1 MSVFSDGSLSN
12 WRDSAAGKTHYPR
25 LSENLSADICVV
37 GGGLTGLTTAYLL
50 QRAGKSVVVLDAQE
64 LARGETGRTT
74 GHLTTVLDPKYC
86 ELEDS
91 FGADTTAL
99 IAQSHIMASKLVG
112 KIIEEEKIDCAYY
125 PVTGY
130 MLATTPEQQEMLQ
143 REVDAARRAGL
154 PGWKKLSQIDI
165 GSFQWTSGC
174 IQVPAQHIFHPTK
187 YMLKLAEIVASRGG
201 VICTG
206 NPVREVHGGDH
217 PYVVTDDG
225 HRVEAG
231 SIVVTTH
238 TPINDTLTLHT
249 KQAAYRSYSIACRI
263 PKDSY
268 KPFLLWD
275 MNDPYHYART
285 VSGDTYDMIVVGGED
300 HKTGQANDGVQ
311 RYQAVEDWLRALFP
325 GVGPVMY
332 RWSGQIIQSVD
343 DVAFIGR
350 NPGEK
355 NIYVGTGFSGTGMTY
370 GTIAATLIT
379 DLIMGKENLLESV
392 YDPAR
397 KMFGNL
403 GRYLSE
409 NSNALSYMVSDFV
422 APAEVDN
429 EDQIGMGEGAIL
441 RRNLQ
446 KIAAYRDEQ
455 GRLHECS
462 ASCTHLGCIVQW
474 NAVERSWDCPCDGS
488 RYAPDGKV
496 LHGPATKPLSPVDTP
511 APVGRVQDVEQPL
524 QNMPPPDPA
533 LQA

>member
-1 MSVFSDGSLSN
+1 MSVFTDGSLSH
-12 WRDSAAGKTHYPR
+12 WRDNSAGKTHYPS
-25 LSENLSADICVV
+25 LSENLSADVCIV
-37 GGGLTGLTTAYLL
+37 GGGLTGLTTAYMM
-50 QRAGKSVVVLDAQE
+50 QRAGKSVVILDAQE

-74 GHLTTVLDPKYC
+74 GHLTTVLDPKYF

-99 IAQSHIMASKLVG
+99 IAQSHVMASKLIG
-112 KIIEEEKIDCAYY
+112 KIIEQEQIDCAYY

-130 MLATTPEQQEMLQ
+130 MLATTPEQQDMLQ
-143 REVDAARRAGL
+143 REAEAAKRAGL
-154 PGWKKLSQIDI
+154 AGWKKLTQIDI
-165 GSFQWTSGC
+165 GRFHWTSGC
-174 IQVPAQHIFHPTK
+174 LQVPGQHIFHPTK
-187 YMLKLAEIVASRGG
+187 YMLKLAEIIASRGG

-206 NPVREVHGGDH
+206 NPVHEVHGGDK
-217 PYVVTDDG
+217 PYVLTEDG
-225 HRVEAG
+225 FRVEAAA
-231 SIVVTTH
+231 IAVTTH

-263 PKDSY
+263 PKDLY

-300 HKTGQANDGVQ
+300 HKTGQANDGAQ

-325 GVGPVMY
+325 GTGPVMY
-332 RWSGQIIQSVD
+332 RWSGQIIQSID

-350 NPGEK
+350 NPGER
-355 NIYVGTGFSGTGMTY
+355 NVYVATGFSGTGMTY
-370 GTIAATLIT
+370 GTIAATLIS
-379 DLIMGKENLLESV
+379 DLIMGRENVLESV
-392 YDPAR
+392 YDPSR
-397 KMFGNL
+397 KMLNNL
-403 GRYLSE
+403 GRYIRE
-409 NSNALSYMVSDFV
+409 NSNAVSYMVSDFV
-422 APAEVDN
+422 APAEVDT
-429 EDQIGMGEGAIL
+429 EDQIGNGEGAIL

-446 KIAAYRDEQ
+446 KIAAYRDDH
-455 GRLHECS
+455 GKLHECS

-474 NAVERSWDCPCDGS
+474 NASERSWDCPCDGS

-496 LHGPATKPLSPVDTP
+496 LHGPASKPLAAVETA
-511 APVGRVQDVEQPL
+511 APVGRVQELDEPL